1 MPNDLIFSPTAPH
14 PKEWLRQRALPCG
27 GMNCDISIVNLCCWQ
42 FRYQTEIALW
52 KNHVIVRFVSSGQR
66 AYIVLFDKNDISS
79 AIGRLLD
86 ECQAKGEP
94 LRLMGVCEDML
105 PLLENEFPGRFSFDY
120 DRDYCDYIYRR
131 DALATLV
138 GKKLQPKRNFVN
150 RFLKNYP
157 DYIFRP
163 LEKEDFPACMALDD
177 QWTHR
182 NASDSTDDDELA
194 ERQAIAYVFRHWDE
208 LEACGGVLYVG
219 HRLVAFTYGAPINEQ
234 VFDVCVEKANP
245 FYEGAYAMIN
255 KSFAT
260 SLPEH
265 YELLNREEDMG
276 LEGLRK
282 AKLSYHPEILLKKY
296 IVTEK

>member
-1 MPNDLIFSPTAPH
+1 MPNDLLFSPAAPH
-14 PKEWLRQRALPCG
+14 HKEWLRQRALPCG
-27 GMNCDISIVNLCCWQ
+27 GKNCDISIMNLCGWQ
-42 FRYQTEIALW
+42 FRYHTEIALW
-52 KNHVIVRFVSSGQR
+52 KNHVFVRFLSSGQR
-66 AYIVLFDKNDISS
+66 AYIVMFDKNDIRN
-79 AIGRLLD
+79 AVERLLE
-86 ECQAKGEP
+86 ECKANDEP

-105 PLLENEFPGRFSFDY
+105 PILETEFPHRFAYDY

-131 DALATLV
+131 EALATLA

-150 RFLKNYP
+150 RFIKNYP
-157 DYIFRP
+157 DYDYHALTHDDI
-163 LEKEDFPACMALDD
+163 PACLALDD

-182 NASDSTDDDELA
+182 NASDAVNEDELA
-194 ERQAIAYVFRHWDE
+194 ERQAISYVFHHWDE
-208 LEACGGVLYVG
+208 LDGRGGVLYVN
-219 HRLVAFTYGAPINEQ
+219 RQLVAFTYGAPINEQ

-255 KSFAT
+255 KSFAA